1 MTIPTIFLGSLPVSR
16 LILGS
21 NPFSGF
27 SHQSPALD
35 SEMMHYYSSQ
45 KIKET
50 LALAERF
57 GVTTLIGRADAHMA
71 RLLAEYWDEG
81 GKIQWVAQ
89 TCTEFGMPLAG
100 ALRAIKA
107 GASAVY
113 IHGGQMD
120 FLMHHDMKDEVQS
133 ALDAI
138 HAAGLPAGVAA
149 HMHTTQ
155 LWSADHFDF
164 EFHMCSYYNPSDRT
178 QFAGHKSGITEVY
191 AAEDRD
197 NMVSAI
203 AQLPKP
209 AIHYKIFA
217 AGRNDPVEAFK
228 FVAKHLRPTD
238 AVCVGVFLKHKPDML
253 EEDIR
258 LFESIC
264 LK

>member
-1 MTIPTIFLGSLPVSR
+1 MPLPIINLGSLTVSR

-35 SEMMHYYSSQ
+35 AEMMHYYSSQ
-45 KIKET
+45 RIKET
-50 LALAERF
+50 LALAEQL
-57 GVTTLIGRADAHMA
+57 GVTALIGRADAHMV

-81 GKIQWVAQ
+81 GTIKWIAQ

-100 ALRAIKA
+100 ALRAIKG

-113 IHGGQMD
+113 LHGGQMD
-120 FLMHHDMKDEVQS
+120 YLKHHDMKSEVQS

-138 HAAGLPAGVAA
+138 HQAGLPAGVAA
-149 HMHTTQ
+149 HMHTTLQ
-155 LWSADHFDF
+155 WAAQHFEF

-178 QFAGHKSGITEVY
+178 QYAGHKSGITEVY
-191 AAEDRD
+191 AEEDRD
-197 NMVSAI
+197 NMVAVI
-203 AQLPKP
+203 AGLPKP

-217 AGRNDPVEAFK
+217 AGRNDPVQAFQ
-228 FVAKHLRPTD
+228 FTAAHLRPMD
-238 AVCVGVFLKHKPDML
+238 AVCIGVFLKQKPDML
-253 EEDIR
+253 AEDIR

-264 LK
+264 LQ